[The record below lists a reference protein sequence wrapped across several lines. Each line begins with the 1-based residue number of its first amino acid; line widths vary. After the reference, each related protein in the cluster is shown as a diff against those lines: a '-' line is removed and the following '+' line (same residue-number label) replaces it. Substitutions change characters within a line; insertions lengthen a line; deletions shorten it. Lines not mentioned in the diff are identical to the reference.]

1 MPAPG
6 TIRVALALLWS
17 ALAIAVFASIAWYA
31 SGATLVF
38 GDVAVHVLGYAITA
52 LLLAGIG
59 AGNPWSRILL
69 ALLLGWNLGLAAFNL
84 ALGSAHL
91 PRPYRLDLLILGLQ
105 LLGTMLLFLPASRPW
120 FRRATSAS

>member
-52 LLLAGIG
+52 LLLAG
-59 AGNPWSRILL
+59 
-69 ALLLGWNLGLAAFNL
+69 LGWNLGLAAFNL

-105 LLGTMLLFLPASRPW
+105 LLGTLLLFLPASRPW